1 MVNKCIQSGKVY
13 RREVIDVVTPGG
25 VKRQLGGT
33 IAPIELAPELGAR
46 GALCLLTDITEVMQL
61 REQVALKQNLE
72 SLGEM
77 SAGHAHEFK
86 NAIATLHGYAQL
98 LQNLK
103 LDEAGQTAT
112 SSLLNEVRNL
122 SEMVTAF
129 LNFARPQ
136 PLELDNVSLIDLL
149 QDCAADLRSLFDE
162 RHVELRLDK
171 SAVEQDIVVRA
182 DERMLRQTLLN
193 LLRNAVEAISDK
205 ALERRVAVVTSVQ
218 RDDTGEW
225 AVVEISDSGEGIPA
239 ADLERIFIPFFT
251 TKASGHG
258 VGLAL
263 AHRVVT
269 QHGGR
274 LTATN
279 SATQDGATFRMQL
292 PLS

>member
-1 MVNKCIQSGKVY
+1 M
-13 RREVIDVVTPGG
+13 
-25 VKRQLGGT
+25 KRQLGGT
-33 IAPIELAPELGAR
+33 IAPIELAPELGTR

-77 SAGHAHEFK
+77 SAGLAHEFK

-136 PLELDNVSLIDLL
+136 PLELDNVSLMELL
-149 QDCAADLRSLFDE
+149 QDVVAELRSFLDE
-162 RHVELRLDK
+162 RHVELQLDK
-171 SAVEQDIVVRA
+171 SAMENDVVVRA

-193 LLRNAVEAISDK
+193 LLRNAAEAIPDNTP
-205 ALERRVAVVTSVQ
+205 ERRVSVATSLE
-218 RDDTGEW
+218 RDDAGQW
-225 AVVEISDSGEGIPA
+225 AVVEIIDSGEGIPE

-269 QHGGR
+269 QHDGR
-274 LTATN
+274 LTAAN
-279 SATQDGATFRMQL
+279 SSNGGAIFRMQL
-292 PLS
+292 PLSTV